1 MKKIL
6 SLLLVTAAL
15 FSIFIPAYATI
26 ANEEDVPQYSNGLS
40 TSVICTESAYDPYN
54 DASMVIDGEDVV
66 YYGKNEIRPEDII
79 YARPVTVYSA
89 NATGRSSTRFEFDGT
104 QQNSIASDFVENIIR
119 SGESANL
126 KVNTCVWAPESN
138 SLEIGI
144 YNWTTAENWYVIQS
158 GGSVINRSFTFS
170 RLTAGTYSVYIRNLG
185 AYTLTTGYIAY
196 NLT

>member
-6 SLLLVTAAL
+6 SLLFVIVAL
-15 FSIFIPAYATI
+15 FSVFIPAYA
-26 ANEEDVPQYSNGLS
+26 AVSNEENVPQYSNGLS
-40 TSVICTESAYDPYN
+40 TSVMCTESAPALHN
-54 DASMVIDGEDVV
+54 DASIAIDGEDVV
-66 YYGKNEIRPEDII
+66 YYGKNEIQPEDII
-79 YARPVTVYSA
+79 YAKPVTVYSA
-89 NATGRSSTRFEFDGT
+89 NATGRISTRFEFDGT
-104 QQNSIASDFVENIIR
+104 RQNEIASDFVDNIIR

-126 KVNTCVWAPESN
+126 MVNTCVWAPESN

-158 GGSVINRSFTFS
+158 GGSVIDRSFTFS
-170 RLTAGTYSVYIRNLG
+170 SLTAGTYSVYIRNLG